1 MSVRRSSLARA
12 TARFDL
18 AGSWVVC
25 LASLLVVSSTARA
38 SDDAGVPLGRDV
50 TRRHDVV
57 AAVPRDAPEDL
68 QSSGPRD
75 FLCGVG
81 RDCPQRASAVR
92 QEGSW
97 PIDEERV
104 TVALEQVSRI
114 DAVRKLADAAGWSV
128 VVSGVDSDL
137 VDVRVKHQPAARVLD
152 RILAGKSYVATRD
165 GNLISIF
172 RARPDDVRSATSH
185 RDATADEPLEKA
197 RRHAPDRLVTAGDVT
212 VRADE
217 VVGNLTVLAG
227 NVEVYGT
234 VQQDLAVFA
243 GNVVLHP
250 GARVLGDVNALA
262 GSIDIDDAATI
273 SGNVSGLAGDIS
285 RGSVSHR
292 RGPDQTDDDELD
304 EDMREAQRDLSETQ
318 EEERAEAAEL
328 AAHPVLSRLEDAGD
342 AVARSALLFAFGAVL
357 LALAGGRVLR
367 LEGEV
372 SSRPLHALA
381 LGAAGLFVGVLAL
394 VAIAVTIIGI
404 PLALS
409 AGVLGAIGVYAGMC
423 AALTALGRAA
433 LDARARL
440 RDKPLELRS
449 QSAYRHLAVGCALYL
464 LASSLPRVGWLVTL
478 AVVLIGFGALVSTRA
493 AGLLARRAPSLTNE
507 ADTLPSEG

>member
-1 MSVRRSSLARA
+1 LS
-12 TARFDL
+12 
-18 AGSWVVC
+18 
-25 LASLLVVSSTARA
+25 
-38 SDDAGVPLGRDV
+38 
-50 TRRHDVV
+50 
-57 AAVPRDAPEDL
+57 
-68 QSSGPRD
+68 
-75 FLCGVG
+75 
-81 RDCPQRASAVR
+81 
-92 QEGSW
+92 
-97 PIDEERV
+97 
-104 TVALEQVSRI
+104 
-114 DAVRKLADAAGWSV
+114 
-128 VVSGVDSDL
+128 
-137 VDVRVKHQPAARVLD
+137 
-152 RILAGKSYVATRD
+152 GKSYVATRD

-172 RARPDDVRSATSH
+172 RAHPDEARSATSENE
-185 RDATADEPLEKA
+185 AAPTEPPRAA
-197 RRHAPDRLVTAGDVT
+197 RRDAPDRLVTAGDVT

-243 GNVVLHP
+243 GNVVLYP
-250 GARVLGDVNALA
+250 GARVFGDVNALA
-262 GSIDIDDAATI
+262 GSIDIDDGATI

-285 RGSVSHR
+285 RGSVSHLR
-292 RGPDQTDDDELD
+292 SRARERASTNLSPGHKDDDDDLD

-318 EEERAEAAEL
+318 QDERARAAEL
-328 AAHPVLSRLEDAGD
+328 AAHPVLARLEDAGD

-357 LALAGGRVLR
+357 LALAGGRVLH

-404 PLALS
+404 PLALL
-409 AGVLGAIGVYAGMC
+409 AGVLGTIGVYAGMC
-423 AALTALGRAA
+423 AALTALGRAV

-440 RDKPLELRS
+440 LDKPLGARS
-449 QSAYRHLAVGCALYL
+449 QSAYRHLALGCALYL

-478 AVVLIGFGALVSTRA
+478 AVVLIGVGALVSTRA
-493 AGLLARRAPSLTNE
+493 AGLLARRSPSLTTE